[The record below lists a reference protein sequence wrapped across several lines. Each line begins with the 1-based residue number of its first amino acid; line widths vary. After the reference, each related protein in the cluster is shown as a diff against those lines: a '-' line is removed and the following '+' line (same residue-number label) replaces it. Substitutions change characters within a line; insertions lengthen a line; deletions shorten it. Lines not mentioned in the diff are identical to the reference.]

1 MHVLSSLQIG
11 GAERF
16 VLDLSQVQQR
26 LGHEITVF
34 SCGDENDP
42 LLAEADKLNIPAW
55 VSANNR
61 WQEYRRVM
69 RFFSRDGGVFQI
81 HSPAALRYFL
91 PVLPL
96 LRLKNVRI
104 VYTRHGLNPLVD
116 PAWVRIHRVAR
127 PFVHCVT
134 FVSAA
139 GLEVFH
145 ERFGW
150 PRKMLTT
157 ISNGIYV
164 PDAAP
169 PHVKDVL
176 RIGSVGRMV
185 ELKGQSHLIDVLHRL
200 EEKGFDQIEVHFFG
214 DGPEREALH
223 SAASGLKRI
232 TCTFHGM
239 ELDREKVYGSFDL
252 LVVCSE
258 QEGLSLA
265 IMEAMARGRP
275 AVATSVGD
283 SPRLV
288 IDGVTGYLYDYGDRD
303 ALEGHLLSLKQ
314 DGDLLE
320 RLGQQ
325 ARTHID
331 ENFSLEST
339 DAAYQQVYGA

>member
-1 MHVLSSLQIG
+1 
-11 GAERF
+11 
-16 VLDLSQVQQR
+16 
-26 LGHEITVF
+26 
-34 SCGDENDP
+34 
-42 LLAEADKLNIPAW
+42 
-55 VSANNR
+55 
-61 WQEYRRVM
+61 
-69 RFFSRDGGVFQI
+69 
-81 HSPAALRYFL
+81 
-91 PVLPL
+91 
-96 LRLKNVRI
+96 
-104 VYTRHGLNPLVD
+104 
-116 PAWVRIHRVAR
+116 
-127 PFVHCVT
+127 
-134 FVSAA
+134 
-139 GLEVFH
+139 
-145 ERFGW
+145 
-150 PRKMLTT
+150 MLTT

-164 PDAAP
+164 PDASP